1 MKAEWLMVKKMVM
14 EFISTEMVTSI
25 GGNGKV
31 TKSKER
37 VNLFTE
43 MKTVILDSL

>member
-14 EFISTEMVTSI
+14 EFINTEMVTYI

-43 MKTVILDSL
+43 MEIVISGSL